1 MPAMQEILDM
11 VERKE
16 TNSQPLRKRWDSDY
30 SKHWILDDYQEA
42 DGRGVGFRQYSS
54 NESRT
59 NAKKAIGMIS
69 AAQMKLIV
77 PQGNDPRE
85 TRDDDNKKEQ
95 FLRGNFRAN
104 DQRLIRLG
112 EKGGGPLQQQLAF
125 YLNVRGTT
133 VGRCLLRRRGGTG
146 RAIAD
151 ATPFD
156 PRDCFWEYGPDGLDW
171 FIHRYSMFAT
181 QAERE
186 WRFDREDKDTEVFTV
201 YDYLDVERNIVII
214 PDAKDKPVKDE
225 VHGLVDGDNEPQTP
239 AWVMAN
245 TLQPAISSS
254 LSGHL
259 SSNQIEDS
267 MLHFGESIFADGRH
281 QYETWN
287 FITGIRLELA
297 GRSRKPMFGI
307 VSESGVKLVE
317 NSPFEEGAEIPLKI
331 GEKLEVY
338 DFLQTAGDTDPL
350 SGVISSE
357 QQKAGFPAVSF
368 GSLPD
373 PVSGFAITQLKGGT
387 ADKVMGAAQAGGA
400 ALMQIADI
408 WCDHFATRA
417 FGGMELSGE
426 GRNRKWFS
434 GFIDPD
440 DIQDLPQAQIT
451 LIPELPENL
460 SEKIQNAIA
469 LRTPGPDGNPLES
482 DHMIREDWLNRDD
495 SDMDADAV
503 MAQMAAQDPA
513 VQAIRMVDALA
524 KRGDF
529 DGARAWNNKFRMIMR
544 EMEQILLQ
552 AGIDPNDDTGIDTN
566 PETAGFSP
574 QVLPRE
580 SQGLGSPTVGADTP
594 FQEGPNVLT
603 GTPRPGARNNNQPD
617 VSGPGG

>member
-1 MPAMQEILDM
+1 MPTQQEILDM

-16 TNSQPLRKRWDSDY
+16 TNSQLLRKRWDSDY
-30 SKHWILDDYQEA
+30 ANHWRLNDYNEA
-42 DGRGVGFRQYSS
+42 DGKGQGFRQYTS

-69 AAQMKLIV
+69 AAQMRLIV

-133 VGRCLLRRRGGTG
+133 VGRCLLRRRGG
-146 RAIAD
+146 RPIAD
-151 ATPFD
+151 ATPWD
-156 PRDCFWEYGPDGLDW
+156 PRDCFWEFGPDGLDW
-171 FIHRYSMFAT
+171 IIHRYSIFGA

-186 WRFDREDKDTEVFTV
+186 WKFDRKDKDIEVLTI
-201 YDYLDVERNIVII
+201 YDYYDGERNIVSI
-214 PDAKDKPVKDE
+214 PEGKDTSVKDK
-225 VHGLVDGDNEPQTP
+225 VHGLVDGDGEPQTP

-245 TLQPAISSS
+245 TLQPAISPS
-254 LSGHL
+254 LTADGHL
-259 SSNQIEDS
+259 TSTQIEDS
-267 MLHFGESIFADGRH
+267 MLDFGESIFADGRH

-287 FITGIRLELA
+287 FITGVRLELA

-307 VSESGVKLVE
+307 ESESGTRMVE
-317 NSPFEEGAEIPLKI
+317 KDPFKDGAEIALRT
-331 GEKLEVY
+331 GEKLTVY
-338 DFLQTAGDTDPL
+338 DFLKTAGDTDAL
-350 SGVISSE
+350 SGVVATES
-357 QQKAGFPAVSF
+357 QKAGFPSVSF
-368 GSLPD
+368 GSLAD

-408 WCDHFATRA
+408 WSDHFATRA

-434 GFIDPD
+434 GFIDPED
-440 DIQDLPQAQIT
+440 LQDLPQAQIT
-451 LIPELPENL
+451 LVPELPENL

-503 MAQMAAQDPA
+503 MAQMAAQNPL
-513 VQAIRMVDALA
+513 VQAMRMVDSLA
-524 KRGDF
+524 KRGDI
-529 DGARAWNNKFRMIMR
+529 DGAKAWRVQFRLIGKQ
-544 EMEQILLQ
+544 MEDAWIQGGLL
-552 AGIDPNDDTGIDTN
+552 PRDDTDIDTN

-574 QVLPRE
+574 EVLPRE
-580 SQGLGSPTVGADTP
+580 SQGLGSPTVGVDTP
-594 FQEGPNVLT
+594 FQEDANVLP
-603 GTPRPGARNNNQPD
+603 GTPRPGAQNNGQLPL
-617 VSGPGG
+617 